1 MGMSLNS
8 IGVAGMQCDSCWL
21 CRTFGFGWWSQTIY
35 DVTSYDPQSP
45 NIHIIVRRMLQR
57 FITSYQK
64 SFNHLCTRQSLTLMS
79 ISSSLHMPTSVL
91 LEANTKTFVD
101 SVMQTVSSAKGTH
114 GKQIKFN
121 LPTKT
126 HSQLASPNWKQIVW
140 VVDRTLLATKCK
152 IHLEIHREKKSK

>member
-1 MGMSLNS
+1 MMLRVTTLSQQIFISSFAGCSKGSLH
-8 IGVAGMQCDSCWL
+8 L
-21 CRTFGFGWWSQTIY
+21 T
-35 DVTSYDPQSP
+35 
-45 NIHIIVRRMLQR
+45 
-57 FITSYQK
+57 K
-64 SFNHLCTRQSLTLMS
+64 SHLTHLCTRQSLTLMS

-152 IHLEIHREKKSK
+152 IHLEIHREKKASSREEKRRTKVLSAHFDGVVVIVVVVVVVVAVQR